1 MGFDAGGIG
10 HPWKLVSSGDGGF
23 GDVGEDVIE
32 LDQGLTGLGVWW
44 RKQRVVLVL
53 SEGSSEIFGGGE
65 KDVGGAGSGHGKVVW
80 EPADCVGDADGI
92 GGRDPDVVAAV
103 VMKAGADV
111 VAASGVNGESLSAF
125 GTFMGVD
132 LDAGWSEWRLVEI
145 VRTVN
150 LCMGGQLRI
159 NSGRTEQIECESGLW
174 EKLVPEIEGEGG
186 VSAAEARDEVVFE
199 RLDGAFSPVATM
211 EASRS

>member
-10 HPWKLVSSGDGGF
+10 HPWKRVSSGDGGF

-65 KDVGGAGSGHGKVVW
+65 KDVRGAGSGHGKVVW
-80 EPADCVGDADGI
+80 KPVDCVGDADGI

-103 VMKAGADV
+103 VVKARANV
-111 VAASGVNGESLSAF
+111 VTAGGVDRESLSAF
-125 GTFMGVD
+125 GAFMGVD
-132 LDAGWSEWRLVEI
+132 FDAGWSKWRLVEI
-145 VRTVN
+145 VRAVN
-150 LCMGGQLRI
+150 LGVGGQLWVYSR
-159 NSGRTEQIECESGLW
+159 RTEQIECESGLW
-174 EKLVPEIEGEGG
+174 EKLVPEIEGEVG
-186 VSAAEARDEVVFE
+186 VSAAEARDEVIFE
-199 RLDGAFSPVATM
+199 RLDGAFSPVASM
-211 EASRS
+211 